1 MFVHMVTVRMVQM
14 TIVKVIDVVAVLDSR
29 VATVGSMN
37 VVVIRMLFAA
47 HSISPCSDTGPVGRH
62 PPTVIH
68 LINC

>member
-1 MFVHMVTVRMVQM
+1 MVTVRMVQM

-47 HSISPCSDTGPVGRH
+47 HSISPC
-62 PPTVIH
+62 
-68 LINC
+68 